1 MSMKKHIPNI
11 ITSLNLAIGS
21 YGIYHVLTIDPNAA
35 FYFVVAAAFFDF
47 FDGFAARLLKVKSD
61 FGKELDSLADMVS
74 FGVLPAFYLLKLL
87 SLTSEFYWIAILVVV
102 FSALRLA
109 KFNLDESQSDSFIGL
124 PTPAN
129 ALMITSLV
137 FLGFQLSEFTLV
149 GICIMSSLLL
159 VSKIRMTALKFSS
172 FGWKGNEVRWF
183 LIGTSIV
190 LFIVFKW
197 TFLPILIPFY
207 IVVSIVSS
215 VLVKEN

>member
-1 MSMKKHIPNI
+1 MKRHIPNI
-11 ITSLNLAIGS
+11 ITSLNLAVGS
-21 YGIYHVLTIDPNAA
+21 YGIYHVLTINESDA
-35 FYFVVAAAFFDF
+35 FYFILVAAFFDF
-47 FDGFAARLLKVKSD
+47 FDGFSARMLNVKSE

-74 FGVLPAFYLLKLL
+74 FGALPGFYLLKLL
-87 SLTSEFYWIAILVVV
+87 MATSQFYWVAILVVV

-109 KFNLDESQSDSFIGL
+109 KFNLDDSQSDSFEGL

-137 FLGFQLSEFTLV
+137 FLGFPLSEFTLI

-183 LIGTSIV
+183 LIIASVV
-190 LFIVFKW
+190 LFIVFKL

-207 IVVSIVSS
+207 ILVSIVSS
-215 VLVKEN
+215 VLTK

>member
-1 MSMKKHIPNI
+1 MKKHIPNI

-21 YGIYHVLTIDPNAA
+21 YGIYHVLTIDPNVA

-87 SLTSEFYWIAILVVV
+87 SATSEFYWVAILIIV

-109 KFNLDESQSDSFIGL
+109 KFNLDDSQSDSFEGL

-137 FLGFQLSEFTLV
+137 FLGFSLPEFSLI

-172 FGWKGNEVRWF
+172 FGWKGNEARWF
-183 LIGTSIV
+183 LIGASIV

-207 IVVSIVSS
+207 IVVSIVSG
-215 VLVKEN
+215 VLAKQD